1 MNVDLLR
8 ELLLHERYCHGALV
22 DAEKHLTKDKEPEQ
36 RARERWQKA
45 DDWISYMVSNA
56 ILAIAVDGDDAL

>member
-8 ELLLHERYCHGALV
+8 ELLMHERYCHGALV
-22 DAEKHLTKDKEPEQ
+22 DAEKHLTKDKEPEN

-56 ILAIAVDGDDAL
+56 V